1 VLSLKQRQ
9 QHKFALGA
17 EGEKRALAFLENIQV
32 IYLAKNVRVKNHEV
46 DILGYDERARELVF
60 FEVKTRHSA
69 AHGHPSKAVNYFK
82 LRSMRY
88 VASAVC
94 DNLKYTA
101 DYRFD
106 ILSVLPGRIEHY
118 TNITW

>member
-1 VLSLKQRQ
+1 MSLRQQQ
-9 QHKFALGA
+9 QHKFAFGA
-17 EGEKRALAFLENIQV
+17 EGEQRALAFLQKIQI
-32 IYLAKNVRVKNHEV
+32 IYLAKNVRVRNHEV
-46 DILGYDERARELVF
+46 DILGYDEMARELVF
-60 FEVKTRHSA
+60 IEVKTRHTA
-69 AHGHPSKAVNYFK
+69 AYGHPSKAVDYFK

-94 DNLKYTA
+94 DNLKYTG

-106 ILSVLPGRIEHY
+106 ILSVLPGKIEHY